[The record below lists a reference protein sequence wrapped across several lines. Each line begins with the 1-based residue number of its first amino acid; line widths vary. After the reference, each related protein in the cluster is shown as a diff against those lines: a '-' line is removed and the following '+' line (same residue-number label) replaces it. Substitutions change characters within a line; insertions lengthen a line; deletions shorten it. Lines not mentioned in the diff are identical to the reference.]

1 MPRLWFPFSSGKEEP
16 QEVRQVSQT
25 ARERGCVYHGEFILV
40 LTVCLSVV
48 VRLLLEI
55 GIVGKGIYVLLN
67 HLVAELVLLLKG
79 ERDREREL

>member
-1 MPRLWFPFSSGKEEP
+1 
-16 QEVRQVSQT
+16 
-25 ARERGCVYHGEFILV
+25 
-40 LTVCLSVV
+40 VV